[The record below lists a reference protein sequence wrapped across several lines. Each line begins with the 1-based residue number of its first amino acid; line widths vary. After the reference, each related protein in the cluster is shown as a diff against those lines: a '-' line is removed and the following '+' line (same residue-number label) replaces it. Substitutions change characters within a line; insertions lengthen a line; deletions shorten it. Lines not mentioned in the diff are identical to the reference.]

1 MGWSKPFNGFIKIF
15 IWQSEKIEGNFY
27 NMPKLLETLTQ
38 EEIIFRWV
46 VFILIRENKIL
57 GI

>member
-1 MGWSKPFNGFIKIF
+1 
-15 IWQSEKIEGNFY
+15 
-27 NMPKLLETLTQ
+27 MPKLLETLTQ